1 MYMIYGVTDCPH
13 CLRAQALCMEKDVDY
28 AWVMM
33 DWSKEYREYIKD
45 SWEWKTYPIIAKM
58 DFDEDGT
65 EVSLVGGFDELQ
77 AELLKA
83 DE

>member
-13 CLRAQALCMEKDVDY
+13 CLRAQALCMEKAVDY

-33 DWSKEYREYIKD
+33 DWSKEYREYIKND
-45 SWEWKTYPIIAKM
+45 WEWKTYPVITKISFA
-58 DFDEDGT
+58 DNTSSE
-65 EVSLVGGFDELQ
+65 ELIGGFDELS
-77 AELLKA
+77 EFLSA

>member
-1 MYMIYGVTDCPH
+1 MFVIYGVTDCPH

-33 DWSKEYREYIKD
+33 DWSKDYREWIKATYNW
-45 SWEWKTYPIIAKM
+45 STYPIIARL
-58 DFDEDGT
+58 DFESGDED
-65 EVSLVGGFDELQ
+65 LIGGFDELS
-77 AELLKA
+77 EVLSS